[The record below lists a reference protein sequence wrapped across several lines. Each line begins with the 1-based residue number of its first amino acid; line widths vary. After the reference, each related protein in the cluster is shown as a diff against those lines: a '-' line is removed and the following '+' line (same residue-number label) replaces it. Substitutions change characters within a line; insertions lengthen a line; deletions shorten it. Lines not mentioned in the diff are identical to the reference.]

1 MDISDAA
8 ALLKDMYK
16 EGGRRRERAVFVPLF
31 GIKYAKEL
39 RSLADERS
47 SSITQLLRELVD
59 HASLP
64 RSYVIEIMQGINLS
78 RYVAV
83 NDSAEL
89 S

>member
-1 MDISDAA
+1 MRKAGVG
-8 ALLKDMYK
+8 
-16 EGGRRRERAVFVPLF
+16 ENERSSSPLF

-59 HASLP
+59 RSSLP
-64 RSYVIEIMQGINLS
+64 RSYVIEIMQGINLA

-83 NDSAEL
+83 NDTAEL